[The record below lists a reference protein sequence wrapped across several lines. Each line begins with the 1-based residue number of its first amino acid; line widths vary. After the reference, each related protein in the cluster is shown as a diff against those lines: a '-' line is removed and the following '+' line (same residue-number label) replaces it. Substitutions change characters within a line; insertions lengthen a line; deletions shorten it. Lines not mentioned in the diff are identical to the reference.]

1 MKISYL
7 RKIGYVVYVPLSPL
21 QHTLKGSTQE
31 IGGQYEILISV
42 DCSIFRFLRE
52 DIFTTRMQVLVQM
65 SFSKHYGRLVVPYIM
80 PGKHLNAESISNS
93 GSRTKLTEL

>member
-1 MKISYL
+1 MKIFNL

-52 DIFTTRMQVLVQM
+52 DLFTTYMLD
-65 SFSKHYGRLVVPYIM
+65 FSI
-80 PGKHLNAESISNS
+80 N
-93 GSRTKLTEL
+93 ELFQALGGD